1 MKKLI
6 VLFVIAFLSLPY
18 LASSQEVGGKKIL
31 DNWSINVNGGASLFW
46 GDIRQYKFYPVTNY
60 TNEWNAAFGFILT
73 KKLSSVF
80 ELRGQFIKGNLSGT
94 RRPSK
99 YYFKAQFNEYNM
111 NVTMNFSRLFLGD
124 DPCRRLNFYGMAG
137 LGFVDFR
144 SVKRQLGTD
153 NYLASR
159 GYSANGTVEEKMQ
172 TESVATLGFGVK
184 YKLDSRFEINLE
196 NIWTVA
202 NSDLIDAA
210 KGGFKYDIL
219 SYTSIGLTY
228 KFNFRNNPSVFADCG
243 DLVNSRTKKG
253 SLGNAGYYNDD
264 ATKAEKDSLNAK
276 LKRLEDKLNN
286 QDSKIKDQDTKI
298 KDLENKISTTPLPVT
313 PVTPAEINIEKL
325 KRDIYNSILDTL
337 KRNQTTTIVN
347 SGYMQFSIFFDVNA
361 YNIKNDQL
369 TKIASIAEYMKTD
382 KELKLK
388 IVGNAD
394 QTGSVEYNNYLSKKR
409 AEQVYSTL
417 INKYGIDKARL
428 SFEGKGKAD
437 IFSKEYKLINRR
449 VDFIRE

>member
-6 VLFVIAFLSLPY
+6 VLFVLTFLSLPY
-18 LASSQEVGGKKIL
+18 FASSQEVGGKNIL
-31 DNWSINVNGGASLFW
+31 DNWSLNVNGGASLFW
-46 GDIRQYKFYPVTNY
+46 GDLRQYKFYPVTNY
-60 TNEWNAAFGFILT
+60 TNEWNAAYGFILT
-73 KKLSSVF
+73 KKLSSTF
-80 ELRGQFIKGNLSGT
+80 ELRGQFIKGDLTGT

-99 YYFKAQFNEYNM
+99 TYFKAQFNEYNM
-111 NVTMNFSRLFLGD
+111 NITMNFSRLFLGD
-124 DPCRRLNFYGMAG
+124 DPCRRLNFYGIAG
-137 LGFVDFR
+137 LGFIDFR
-144 SVKRQLGTD
+144 SVKKLLGSD
-153 NYLASR
+153 KFIESR
-159 GYSANGTVEEKMQ
+159 GYSANGTVEEKME
-172 TESVATLGFGVK
+172 TESVVTLGFGAK

-196 NIWTVA
+196 NIWSVV
-202 NSDLIDAA
+202 NSDLIDVT

-243 DLVNSRTKKG
+243 DLVSSRTRKG
-253 SLGNAGYYNDD
+253 SLGEGGHYSDD
-264 ATKAEKDSLNAK
+264 ASKAEKDSLNAK

-286 QDSKIKDQDTKI
+286 QDTKI
-298 KDLENKISTTPLPVT
+298 KDLENKINVKPTAPIAPVA
-313 PVTPAEINIEKL
+313 PAEINVEEL
-325 KRDIYNSILDTL
+325 KRSIYNSILDTL
-337 KRNQTTTIVN
+337 KRNPTTTIVN

-361 YNIKNDQL
+361 FNIKNDQL
-369 TKIASIAEYMKTD
+369 TKIASIAEYMKSD

-394 QTGSVEYNNYLSKKR
+394 QTGSVDYNNYLSKKR
-409 AEQVYSTL
+409 AEQVYNTL
-417 INKYGIDKARL
+417 TNKYGIDKARL